1 VICEERY
8 HTNNS
13 FVQWRYNQEIKW
25 FTSRGGGGSLVK
37 LNDLDYL
44 VAMLLYKLIVFE
56 ALHICKL
63 VVHLFF
69 LIHSGFSLL

>member
-1 VICEERY
+1 MVHI
-8 HTNNS
+8 T
-13 FVQWRYNQEIKW
+13 W
-25 FTSRGGGGSLVK
+25 GGGSLVK

-69 LIHSGFSLL
+69 FIHSGFSLL

>member
-1 VICEERY
+1 MVYI
-8 HTNNS
+8 T
-13 FVQWRYNQEIKW
+13 W
-25 FTSRGGGGSLVK
+25 GGGSLVK

-56 ALHICKL
+56 TLHICKL

-69 LIHSGFSLL
+69 SFIVDSVCNSSISVPK

>member
-1 VICEERY
+1 MVYI
-8 HTNNS
+8 T
-13 FVQWRYNQEIKW
+13 W
-25 FTSRGGGGSLVK
+25 GGGSLVK

-56 ALHICKL
+56 ALNICKL

-69 LIHSGFSLL
+69 FIHSGFSLLQ